1 MGNWLFY
8 AIVFIGCTIAF
19 FAFALEKRRNEKNLK
34 KLTVRINVNGI
45 RGKSTITRLITAIL
59 KEAGYHVVGKT
70 TGTAA
75 RMIYWNKEEEEEIVR
90 RPRGISI
97 GEQIRVINKAVKA
110 GADSLVCECMA
121 VRPAYQNVYQH
132 EILKGGI
139 VVIVNVLE
147 DHLEEMGPTLDQL
160 AWAFGDTIPYHG
172 TAVVPD
178 CEYTPFFQEIAKE
191 RNTKLIVAKQ
201 GILPDGYLDRFSYKI
216 FENNCIMALNV
227 ARALG
232 IDDETAYRG
241 MLKANPD
248 PGALRI
254 EPIVSKNIRSWL
266 INAFAANE
274 PASTL
279 EIWDCLAEEHLPMEK
294 PIVVM
299 NCRSDRV
306 DRTYQFAHDC
316 LPMMGD
322 IQLVVIGDKVE
333 PIDRAYHKG
342 NIPNASVYK
351 NLSNKSVRQIINEL
365 TPMLDG
371 HILFCIGNIHGAG
384 EELLEAILA
393 ISPKKVISRGKSK
406 VLTEVA
412 ESRRQAAL
420 QRAGIMYPDGAE
432 LENKE
437 EKPLE
442 ETSV

>member
-1 MGNWLFY
+1 
-8 AIVFIGCTIAF
+8 
-19 FAFALEKRRNEKNLK
+19 
-34 KLTVRINVNGI
+34 
-45 RGKSTITRLITAIL
+45 
-59 KEAGYHVVGKT
+59 
-70 TGTAA
+70 
-75 RMIYWNKEEEEEIVR
+75 
-90 RPRGISI
+90 
-97 GEQIRVINKAVKA
+97 
-110 GADSLVCECMA
+110 
-121 VRPAYQNVYQH
+121 
-132 EILKGGI
+132 
-139 VVIVNVLE
+139 
-147 DHLEEMGPTLDQL
+147 
-160 AWAFGDTIPYHG
+160 
-172 TAVVPD
+172 
-178 CEYTPFFQEIAKE
+178 
-191 RNTKLIVAKQ
+191 
-201 GILPDGYLDRFSYKI
+201 
-216 FENNCIMALNV
+216 
-227 ARALG
+227 
-232 IDDETAYRG
+232 
-241 MLKANPD
+241 
-248 PGALRI
+248 
-254 EPIVSKNIRSWL
+254 
-266 INAFAANE
+266 
-274 PASTL
+274 
-279 EIWDCLAEEHLPMEK
+279 MEK

>member
-1 MGNWLFY
+1 MENLVFY
-8 AIVFIGCTIAF
+8 AILLIGCAAAF
-19 FAFALEKRRNEKNLK
+19 FAFAFEKRRNEKNLK

-75 RMIYWNKEEEEEIVR
+75 RMIYWNKDEEEEIIR
-90 RPRGISI
+90 KPRGVSI

-110 GADSLVCECMA
+110 GADALVCECMA
-121 VRPAYQNVYQH
+121 VRPTYQNVYQH

-172 TAVVPD
+172 TVVVPD
-178 CEYTPFFQEIAKE
+178 CEYTPFFQKVAKE
-191 RNTKLIVAKQ
+191 RSTELIVAKQ
-201 GILPDGYLDRFSYKI
+201 GILPDGYLNRFSYKI

-254 EPIVSKNIRSWL
+254 EPIVSKNIKSWL
-266 INAFAANE
+266 VNAFAANE

-279 EIWDCLAEEHLPMEK
+279 EIWDCLAEEHLPMDK

-299 NCRSDRV
+299 NCRADRV

-322 IQLVVIGDKVE
+322 IQLVVVGEKAD
-333 PIDRAYHKG
+333 PIDRAYHRG

-351 NLSNKSVRQIINEL
+351 NLSNKSVRQIMAEL

-371 HILFCIGNIHGAG
+371 HVLFCIGNIHGTG
-384 EELLEAILA
+384 EELLEAIRA

-406 VLTEVA
+406 VLAEVN

-420 QRAGIMYPDGAE
+420 QKAGNSCPDGTE
-432 LENKE
+432 SEIKD

-442 ETSV
+442 EISV